1 MSKGGSG
8 VQIQTPLERVNK
20 EMAKQANV
28 KLTKFTQ
35 IKYVLENASEVEK
48 EKLLT
53 DRVKPH
59 KAYGRLRNDQ
69 FLKEAIARN
78 KIQDKLFTKAT
89 DKITLWVGDFEDRC
103 SEIKRDSVSLIY
115 TDPLYDEEHLYLYDG
130 LGKVAM
136 QLLRSGGSLIT
147 YINQSQLFI
156 IGKKLLNSGLKFW
169 YPLYLKMEG
178 NPSRMFNWHMEV
190 DIKLLLWFVKGDRPT
205 NPSFPKTK
213 NDGKRNYFGDLI
225 ISQVPDKRFHDFGQ
239 NPKDAEYI
247 MKYLTATNDLVL
259 DPFLGGG
266 STAVACM
273 NMKRRFIGIDIDP
286 KAIEL
291 TNANLRLNHEISKE
305 EKSMPD

>member
-1 MSKGGSG
+1 
-8 VQIQTPLERVNK
+8 
-20 EMAKQANV
+20 
-28 KLTKFTQ
+28 
-35 IKYVLENASEVEK
+35 
-48 EKLLT
+48 
-53 DRVKPH
+53 
-59 KAYGRLRNDQ
+59 LRNDQ

-78 KIQDKLFTKAT
+78 KIQDKLFTKAI
-89 DKITLWVGDFEDRC
+89 DKITLLEGDFEARC
-103 SEIKRDSVSLIY
+103 SEIKCDSVSLIY
-115 TDPLYDEEHLYLYDG
+115 TDPLYDEEHLYLCDG
-130 LGKVAM
+130 LGKWGM
-136 QLLRSGGSLIT
+136 QLLRPGGSLIT
-147 YINQSQLFI
+147 YINQSQLFV
-156 IGKKLLNSGLKFW
+156 IGNKLLNSGLKFW

-190 DIKLLLWFVKGDRPT
+190 DIKLLLWFVKGDRPI

-247 MKYLTATNDLVL
+247 MNYLTATNDLVL

-266 STAVACM
+266 SAAVACM

-286 KAIEL
+286 IAIEL